1 MKLSQLWSKIGKQP
15 LRITQH
21 TDAKVFV
28 GERTYHITD
37 IKYEN
42 GKFLGFNG
50 IPVRCSTC
58 KYLGKTEPNTC
69 DICTDIDYS
78 MWEYGKQI
86 KS

>member
-1 MKLSQLWSKIGKQP
+1 MKLSGIWSKIGRQP

-28 GERTYHITD
+28 GERIYYITD

-50 IPVRCSTC
+50 VQIRCSTC
-58 KYLGKTEPNTC
+58 KHLGYLGDQELGRC
-69 DICTDIDYS
+69 DNCTDENYS
-78 MWEYGKQI
+78 MWEYSK
-86 KS
+86 